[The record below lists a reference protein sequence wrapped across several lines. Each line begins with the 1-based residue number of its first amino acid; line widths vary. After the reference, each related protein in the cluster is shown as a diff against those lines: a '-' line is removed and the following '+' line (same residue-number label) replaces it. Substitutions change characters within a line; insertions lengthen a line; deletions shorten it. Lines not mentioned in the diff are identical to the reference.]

1 MLSRRIMLGAIGS
14 TLLIAP
20 AVAQSPLKIVYPF
33 PAGGTG
39 DAVARIFA
47 EYLQKS
53 LGRPVIVENKTGAGG
68 RIGVVAA
75 KDAPADGSVLLFTAT
90 GQLAIQ
96 PHVIVSPGY
105 DPIIDFLPI
114 AEIASS
120 ELALAVTAK
129 SDVRSVQDLVAWIKS
144 NPDQATFASAGAG
157 TSAYFA
163 GLEFAR
169 AFGLTLRHVPY
180 RGATAAV
187 PDVIAGRVPLLFA
200 ITAELMPHNA
210 SSGIRI
216 LATAGT
222 GRSPFLPDVPTFQAS
237 GIELIAP
244 NGFSFYAPARTP
256 LEIVERLAREIV
268 AASRSNHI
276 SARLAELNL
285 TPTGTSRSELRALLG
300 AQFESW
306 RTIVQKSGFKPE

>member
-1 MLSRRIMLGAIGS
+1 MLGAIGS
-14 TLLIAP
+14 ALVIAP
-20 AVAQSPLKIVYPF
+20 AAAQSPLKIVYPF

-47 EYLQKS
+47 EHLQKS

-68 RIGVVAA
+68 RIGVTAA

-96 PHVIVSPGY
+96 PHVIANPGY
-105 DPIIDFLPI
+105 DPFSDFAPI

-129 SDVRSVQDLVAWIKS
+129 SEARSVQDLVAWIKA

-169 AFGLTLRHVPY
+169 AFDLTLRHVPY

-200 ITAELMPHNA
+200 ITAELIPHHA
-210 SSGIRI
+210 SNGIRI
-216 LATAGT
+216 LATAGAR
-222 GRSPFLPDVPTFQAS
+222 RSTFLPDVPTFQAS
-237 GIELIAP
+237 GIDLIAP
-244 NGFSFYAPARTP
+244 NGFSFYVPARTP
-256 LEIVERLAREIV
+256 ADIVERLEREIV
-268 AASRSNHI
+268 AASRSTHI
-276 SARLAELNL
+276 SAKLADLNL
-285 TPTGTSRSELRALLG
+285 TPTGTSQQELRALLG

-306 RTIVQKSGFKPE
+306 RAIVQKSGFKPE